1 MVDFK
6 LLIKVK
12 SFSNQFTI
20 PHLPPPSKYPQVPDK
35 KPQSIAMYCKVYCNS
50 PTKSPRK

>member
-20 PHLPPPSKYPQVPDK
+20 PHLPPQPNTPKFPTK
-35 KPQSIAMYCKVYCNS
+35 TQSIAMHCNVYCKPVVKTS
-50 PTKSPRK
+50 RK